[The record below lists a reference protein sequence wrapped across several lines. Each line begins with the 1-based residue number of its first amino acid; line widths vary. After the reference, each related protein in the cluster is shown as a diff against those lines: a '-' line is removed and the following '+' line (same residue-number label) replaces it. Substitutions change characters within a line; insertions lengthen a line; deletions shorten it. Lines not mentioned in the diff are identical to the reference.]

1 MISWITG
8 NIGTIVVTIMLLLM
22 VAGIIRTIIKD
33 KNQGRSTCGGNCA
46 HCKMCTARNRAK
58 IPEQG

>member
-1 MISWITG
+1 M
-8 NIGTIVVTIMLLLM
+8 GTIVVTIMLLLM